1 MSIRKRRKVLSQ
13 NRNKRIEQPRKRK
26 MRRDT
31 AADERRRRKRNTNTK
46 KTRRRRN
53 IGRGGTTVGR
63 HRIDAETIT
72 AAETDIGTKVKSSII
87 KLKNCLNIF
96 KPRCFAHK

>member
-1 MSIRKRRKVLSQ
+1 MSQ
-13 NRNKRIEQPRKRK
+13 NRNKRIKLQS
-26 MRRDT
+26 RRTRRRRNT
-31 AADERRRRKRNTNTK
+31 AADERRRRKGNTNTK

-72 AAETDIGTKVKSSII
+72 VAETDIGTKV
-87 KLKNCLNIF
+87 N
-96 KPRCFAHK
+96 RD